1 MDLTKEQIEK
11 VARFSGVTWDEARA
25 ALEQAGGSPLDAV
38 ILLEQHGRSKGGPG
52 GVYSTRAGFQ
62 RSEGA
67 PLAGDAQR
75 LEGAPLAGAAGLPRR
90 KAARRK
96 YTAREVGDAVKGFL
110 RNCTKITV
118 DIWRGEDLLAGV
130 PLVVCVLLFVVA
142 FKLMLVLAL
151 VGLALRCRYHI
162 SGWEGDTADIN
173 RTMDRV
179 SETVAGWTDQ
189 VKAEFSRQWDRER
202 SRESE
207 KK

>member
-11 VARFSGVTWDEARA
+11 VARFTGVTWDEARA

-38 ILLEQHGRSKGGPG
+38 ILLERHGRSQGVPG
-52 GVYSTRAGFQ
+52 GAYSTRAG
-62 RSEGA
+62 GA
-67 PLAGDAQR
+67 PEPDA
-75 LEGAPLAGAAGLPRR
+75 PPAGAADLPRK
-90 KAARRK
+90 KAAHRK
-96 YTAREVGDAVKGFL
+96 YTAREVGDTVKNFL

-142 FKLMLVLAL
+142 FKLMLALAL

-162 SGWEGDTADIN
+162 SGWEGNTADIN

-179 SETVAGWTDQ
+179 TETVAGWTEK
-189 VKAEFSRQWDRER
+189 VRAEFSGRQG
-202 SRESE
+202 E

>member
-11 VARFSGVTWDEARA
+11 VAQFSGVTWDEARS
-25 ALEQAGGSPLDAV
+25 ALEQTEGSPLDAV
-38 ILLEQHGRSKGGPG
+38 LLLEGRGRSAPVPG
-52 GVYSTRAGFQ
+52 GAYSTRAGVQ
-62 RSEGA
+62 PEEPVGA
-67 PLAGDAQR
+67 S
-75 LEGAPLAGAAGLPRR
+75 GLPLPRK
-90 KAARRK
+90 KAAHRN
-96 YTAREVGDAVKGFL
+96 YTAREVGDAVKSFL

-142 FKLMLVLAL
+142 FRLMLVLAL

-162 SGWEGDTADIN
+162 SGWEGNTADIN

-179 SETVAGWTDQ
+179 TETVAGWTE
-189 VKAEFSRQWDRER
+189 KIRAEFPGRQGK
-202 SRESE
+202 E

>member
-11 VARFSGVTWDEARA
+11 VARFAGVTWDEARV

-38 ILLEQHGRSKGGPG
+38 ILLEQHGRSVPVPG
-52 GVYSTRAGFQ
+52 GAYSTCAGVQ
-62 RSEGA
+62 PEGGV
-67 PLAGDAQR
+67 PPAGTAD
-75 LEGAPLAGAAGLPRR
+75 LPLPRR
-90 KAARRK
+90 KAAHRK
-96 YTAREVGDAVKGFL
+96 YTAREVGDAVKSFL

-142 FKLMLVLAL
+142 FRLMLVLAL

-162 SGWEGDTADIN
+162 SGWEGNTADIN

-179 SETVAGWTDQ
+179 TETVAGWTEK

-202 SRESE
+202 GRESE

>member
-1 MDLTKEQIEK
+1 MDFSKEQIEK
-11 VARFSGVTWDEARA
+11 VASFSGVTREEAWV
-25 ALEQAGGSPLDAV
+25 ALEQAGGDPLDAV
-38 ILLEQHGRSKGGPG
+38 LLLEQRGRSASVPG
-52 GVYSTRAGFQ
+52 GAYSTRSGVQ
-62 RSEGA
+62 PEPSA
-67 PLAGDAQR
+67 P
-75 LEGAPLAGAAGLPRR
+75 PAGAADLPLPRK

-96 YTAREVGDAVKGFL
+96 YTAREVGDAVKSFL

-151 VGLALRCRYHI
+151 VGLVLRCRYHI
-162 SGWEGDTADIN
+162 SGWEGNTADIN

-189 VKAEFSRQWDRER
+189 VKVEFSRQWDKERNREFGKDR
-202 SRESE
+202 

>member
-11 VARFSGVTWDEARA
+11 VARFAGVTWDEARS

-67 PLAGDAQR
+67 PLAG
-75 LEGAPLAGAAGLPRR
+75 AAGLPRR
-90 KAARRK
+90 KAAHRK

>member
-11 VARFSGVTWDEARA
+11 VAQFSGVTWDEARA

-38 ILLEQHGRSKGGPG
+38 ILLERHGRSQGVPG
-52 GVYSTRAGFQ
+52 GAYSTRT
-62 RSEGA
+62 GA
-67 PLAGDAQR
+67 PEPDA
-75 LEGAPLAGAAGLPRR
+75 PPAGAADLPRK
-90 KAARRK
+90 KAAHRK
-96 YTAREVGDAVKGFL
+96 YTAREVGDAVKNFL

-142 FKLMLVLAL
+142 FKLMLALAL
-151 VGLALRCRYHI
+151 VGLVLRCRYHI
-162 SGWEGDTADIN
+162 SGWEGNTADIN

-179 SETVAGWTDQ
+179 TETVAGWTEK
-189 VKAEFSRQWDRER
+189 VRAEFSGRQG
-202 SRESE
+202 E

>member
-38 ILLEQHGRSKGGPG
+38 ILLERRGRSAPVPG
-52 GVYSTRAGFQ
+52 GAYSTRAGFQ
-62 RSEGA
+62 QSEGA
-67 PLAGDAQR
+67 PLAG
-75 LEGAPLAGAAGLPRR
+75 EAPRTSAGAADLPLSRR

-96 YTAREVGDAVKGFL
+96 YTAREVGDAVKNFL

-142 FKLMLVLAL
+142 FKLMLALAL

-162 SGWEGDTADIN
+162 SGWEGNTADIN

-179 SETVAGWTDQ
+179 TETVAGWTDQ
-189 VKAEFSRQWDRER
+189 VKAEFSRQWDKEFGKDR
-202 SRESE
+202 

>member
-38 ILLEQHGRSKGGPG
+38 ILLEQHGRSAPVPG
-52 GVYSTRAGFQ
+52 GAYSTRAGFQ
-62 RSEGA
+62 QSEGA
-67 PLAGDAQR
+67 PLAG
-75 LEGAPLAGAAGLPRR
+75 EAPRTSVGAADLPLSRR
-90 KAARRK
+90 KAAHRK
-96 YTAREVGDAVKGFL
+96 YTAREVGDAVKSFL

-142 FKLMLVLAL
+142 FKLMLALAL

-162 SGWEGDTADIN
+162 SGWEGNTADIN

-189 VKAEFSRQWDRER
+189 VKAEFSRQWDKEFGKDR
-202 SRESE
+202 

>member
-11 VARFSGVTWDEARA
+11 VARFAGVTWDEARA

-38 ILLEQHGRSKGGPG
+38 ILLEQRGRSGAVPG
-52 GVYSTRAGFQ
+52 GAYSTRCGVQ
-62 RSEGA
+62 PEWGA
-67 PLAGDAQR
+67 PLAG
-75 LEGAPLAGAAGLPRR
+75 EAPLAGNVPPAGAADLPLPRR
-90 KAARRK
+90 KAAHRK
-96 YTAREVGDAVKGFL
+96 YTAREVGDAVKSFL

-162 SGWEGDTADIN
+162 SGWEGNTAEIN
-173 RTMDRV
+173 RTMDQV
-179 SETVAGWTDQ
+179 TETVAGWTEK
-189 VKAEFSRQWDRER
+189 VRAEFSGRKG
-202 SRESE
+202 
-207 KK
+207 KKKK

>member
-1 MDLTKEQIEK
+1 MELTKEQIEK
-11 VARFSGVTWDEARA
+11 VARFSGVTWDEARV

-38 ILLEQHGRSKGGPG
+38 LLLEQRGRSAQVPG
-52 GVYSTRAGFQ
+52 GAYSTRAGVQ
-62 RSEGA
+62 PEGGV
-67 PLAGDAQR
+67 PLAGSAR
-75 LEGAPLAGAAGLPRR
+75 PAGAADLPHR
-90 KAARRK
+90 KAAHRK

-142 FKLMLVLAL
+142 FKLMLALAL
-151 VGLALRCRYHI
+151 VGLVLRCRYHI
-162 SGWEGDTADIN
+162 SGWEGNTADIN

-179 SETVAGWTDQ
+179 TETVAGWTDQ
-189 VKAEFSRQWDRER
+189 VKAEFSRHWDKEFGKDR
-202 SRESE
+202 